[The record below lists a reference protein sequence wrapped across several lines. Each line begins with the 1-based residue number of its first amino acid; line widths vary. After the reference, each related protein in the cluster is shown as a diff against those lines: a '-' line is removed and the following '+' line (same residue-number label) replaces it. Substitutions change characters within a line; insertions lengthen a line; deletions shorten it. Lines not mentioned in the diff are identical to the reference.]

1 MCSDYIITVDENGE
15 PYIAHWFGLGHRN
28 PPRNHKYV
36 ARIETPRGVR
46 YFYTNADLKA
56 YYFNQRVKDKIRNLF
71 SRKKKPG
78 QQGSQQ
84 LTQQTHQQSTTV
96 KPQHHDGRPTAH
108 AKVVTGTAKPGGL
121 RRRET
126 ISEHQLSTASGS
138 ALTESYKSAMADYEK
153 AKKQYNDVLKIYGQA
168 YDALID
174 AKNKGASQETIV
186 ELTRRRD
193 RASSQVQTYEKEMK
207 VAGRKVDEIEWEIK
221 KRQRK

>member
-1 MCSDYIITVDENGE
+1 MYSDYIITVDENGE

-36 ARIETPRGVR
+36 ARIETPRGIR

-56 YYFNQRVKDKIRNLF
+56 YYFNQRVKNKIRNLF
-71 SRKKKPG
+71 SRKEKPG
-78 QQGSQQ
+78 QQS
-84 LTQQTHQQSTTV
+84 TQQSYQQQTIV
-96 KPQHHDGRPTAH
+96 KPQRHDGRPTAH
-108 AKVVTGTAKPGGL
+108 AKVVTGTAKPGSL

-126 ISEHQLSTASGS
+126 TSEHQLSTASGS
-138 ALTESYKSAMADYEK
+138 ALTESYKSAMTDYEK
-153 AKKQYNDVLKIYGQA
+153 AQKQYNDVLKIYGQA
-168 YDALID
+168 YDTLID
-174 AKNKGASQETIV
+174 AKNKGASQETII

-207 VAGRKVDEIEWEIK
+207 AAGRKVDEIELEIR

>member
-1 MCSDYIITVDENGE
+1 MHNDYIITVDENGE

-36 ARIETPRGVR
+36 ARIETPRGIR

-56 YYFNQRVKDKIRNLF
+56 YYFNQRVKNKIKNLF
-71 SRKKKPG
+71 SRKKKPA
-78 QQGSQQ
+78 
-84 LTQQTHQQSTTV
+84 QQSTYQSSQQQTVV

-126 ISEHQLSTASGS
+126 TSEHQLSTASGS
-138 ALTESYKSAMADYEK
+138 ALTESYKSAMTDYEK
-153 AKKQYNDVLKIYGQA
+153 AQKQYNDVLKIYGQA
-168 YDALID
+168 YDALIN

-207 VAGRKVDEIEWEIK
+207 AAGRKVDEIEWEIK